1 MARCGKSYYLA
12 QHNDMT
18 SVMQKLYRPCP
29 RRDLSLVN
37 FPPPFLT
44 GLEISGKLNIN
55 LLFCGAFLNPP
66 PQEFLIPSV
75 EGVWMFFGT
84 TSFSSKFNGI
94 SFFSDY
100 DNKIPKKKK
109 KKKKGRKK

>member
-1 MARCGKSYYLA
+1 MKIITFTTRCGKSYYLA

-18 SVMQKLYRPCP
+18 SVMQKLYKPCP

-37 FPPPFLT
+37 HPPPPPFLT

-100 DNKIPKKKK
+100 ESSS
-109 KKKKGRKK
+109 RHYS